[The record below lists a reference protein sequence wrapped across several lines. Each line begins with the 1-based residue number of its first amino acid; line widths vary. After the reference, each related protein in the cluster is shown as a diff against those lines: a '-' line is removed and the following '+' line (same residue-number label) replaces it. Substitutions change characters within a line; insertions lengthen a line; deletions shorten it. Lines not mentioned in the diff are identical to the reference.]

1 MGKISSI
8 HAIQILDSR
17 GHPTVEA
24 VVELDNGITGRA
36 SVPSG
41 ASTGSREAVELRD
54 GDQARYLGKG
64 VQKAVNNINT
74 EIQNA
79 LLGQPID
86 DQATIDQC
94 MIELDGTENRSRLG
108 ANAVLAVSLA
118 SAHASAAN
126 DNKALFQHF
135 SDDQYTFPV
144 PMMNILN
151 GGEHADNN
159 IDIQEFMILP
169 VRFNLFS
176 EALRAGVEI
185 FHSLKSVLQS
195 KGLKTDVGDEGGFAP
210 NLPSNELALETIIE
224 AIDNVG
230 LTAGQ
235 DVYLGLDVASS
246 EFYKDGNYHLSS
258 ENKIF
263 DSTQFADYL
272 KDLVSNYPIISI
284 EDGLAEND
292 WDGWEDLTNKI
303 GNHCQLVGDD
313 LFVTNQTILQK
324 GIDSGIANSILI
336 KPNQIGT
343 LTETFAAIELAVS
356 NNYTAVISHRSGETA
371 DSTIADLSIH
381 KDISQIK
388 TGSLCRTD
396 RVEKYNQ
403 LLRIESILGD
413 QSRYLGV
420 EAFKPIL
427 DL

>member
-64 VQKAVNNINT
+64 VQEAVNNINT

-313 LFVTNQTILQK
+313 LFVTNQIILQK

>member
-64 VQKAVNNINT
+64 VQEAVNNINT

-86 DQATIDQC
+86 DQAAIDQC

>member
-1 MGKISSI
+1 
-8 HAIQILDSR
+8 
-17 GHPTVEA
+17 
-24 VVELDNGITGRA
+24 
-36 SVPSG
+36 
-41 ASTGSREAVELRD
+41 
-54 GDQARYLGKG
+54 
-64 VQKAVNNINT
+64 
-74 EIQNA
+74 
-79 LLGQPID
+79 
-86 DQATIDQC
+86 

-292 WDGWEDLTNKI
+292 WDGWEDLTNKL

-356 NNYTAVISHRSGETA
+356 NNYTTVISHRSGETA